1 MTTTTTLD
9 DVAALDS
16 EHVGDICG
24 AGGAISRGEVGT
36 GSRLPSEGLVELL
49 RCSRSPANSAHGH
62 RVDDGARNRWRIG
75 NGPRRVSAAVHRSPH
90 QGDPAG

>member
-9 DVAALDS
+9 DVAVLDP

-24 AGGAISRGEVGT
+24 AGAISRGEGGT
-36 GSRLPSEGLVELL
+36 GTSVPSEGLLELL

-75 NGPRRVSAAVHRSPH
+75 NGPRRVPASVHRSPH
-90 QGDPAG
+90 QGQPER